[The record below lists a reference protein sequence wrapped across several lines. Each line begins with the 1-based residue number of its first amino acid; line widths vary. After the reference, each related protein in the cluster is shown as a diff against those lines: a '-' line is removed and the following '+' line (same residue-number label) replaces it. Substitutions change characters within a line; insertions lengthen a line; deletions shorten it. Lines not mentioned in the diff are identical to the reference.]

1 MNMDYVLNFI
11 KVLGLKKK
19 KNILNVWE
27 VRNPVEKVNKLQYNL
42 NAD

>member
-1 MNMDYVLNFI
+1 MDYVLNFI

-27 VRNPVEKVNKLQYNL
+27 VRNPVEKANKWQYNL